1 MTTILMSVDAAE
13 FTEYAQAIREACAAR
28 GTAVELADAAADP
41 ATIDVIV
48 YTPAGPVTDFTPF
61 TRLRAVLSL
70 WAGVE
75 RVVGNP
81 TLKAPLCRMVDPGLT
96 EGMIEYVTGHVLRH
110 HLGLDAVL
118 AHQDG
123 IWRAGSVPPLAR
135 ERRVG
140 MLGLGALGAA
150 CARALAGLGFAVSG
164 WSRRPAEV
172 PGVACH
178 TGADGLAEVLATSDI
193 VVILLPATPET
204 DNLLDATRIAQMK
217 PGAVLIN
224 PGRGTLVDDAALL
237 AALDSGQLSHAT
249 LDVFRTEPLPPDH
262 PFWSHP
268 RVTVT
273 PHIAATTRP
282 ETSAP
287 VIAENIARIVEGRDL
302 LYRVD
307 RAAGY

>member
-1 MTTILMSVDAAE
+1 
-13 FTEYAQAIREACAAR
+13 
-28 GTAVELADAAADP
+28 
-41 ATIDVIV
+41 
-48 YTPAGPVTDFTPF
+48 
-61 TRLRAVLSL
+61 
-70 WAGVE
+70 
-75 RVVGNP
+75 
-81 TLKAPLCRMVDPGLT
+81 
-96 EGMIEYVTGHVLRH
+96 
-110 HLGLDAVL
+110 
-118 AHQDG
+118 
-123 IWRAGSVPPLAR
+123 
-135 ERRVG
+135 
-140 MLGLGALGAA
+140 
-150 CARALAGLGFAVSG
+150 
-164 WSRRPAEV
+164 
-172 PGVACH
+172 
-178 TGADGLAEVLATSDI
+178 
-193 VVILLPATPET
+193 
-204 DNLLDATRIAQMK
+204 
-217 PGAVLIN
+217 VLIN

>member
-193 VVILLPATPET
+193 VVTLLPATPET